1 MGSDHIIK
9 DVNIEPEQAM
19 VGITYR
25 PMAQLQLDGHEEVED
40 ELTSVVNSTTNNIVS
55 LTKGRNLLMKRF
67 LWHGGSVFD
76 AWFSCAS
83 NQVSVEDIH
92 VSQRIMLL

>member
-9 DVNIEPEQAM
+9 DVNIEAEQAM

-25 PMAQLQLDGHEEVED
+25 AMAALQLDGHEEVVED
-40 ELTSVVNSTTNNIVS
+40 ELTTSVVVDSTNMNMVS
-55 LTKGRNLLMKRF
+55 IATGRILMKRF

-83 NQVSVEDIH
+83 NQVYP
-92 VSQRIMLL
+92 